1 MNGRLRHLRRP
12 LRADRMTVT
21 RRSASGGASPSGRYQ
36 FGEVAEPVLGR
47 EVRPSLLGLPGIAG
61 RGRRRQFFEEGLKP
75 GRGYHLNCSRQ
86 LVGGIPER
94 VSDSTR
100 FEQIASLGRFE
111 LPSATRTPIVPA
123 ATYVY
128 SSWSAWT
135 CCGARRCGSSVIS
148 VMLSRPAACP
158 ARSLNWTARP
168 PGGTCAPSPLA
179 GASEEPCGRLE
190 DLIWPSACLLPRC
203 LSPSSVQSADGN
215 LWSSGRQD
223 AFAGILPGRTARA
236 ARSVMGRRQR

>member
-1 MNGRLRHLRRP
+1 MCPIPATDRRIGAGGPRFSTTSHNRSDRPILLALFDPAAVNGRLRHFRGP

-86 LVGGIPER
+86 LVAGIPER

-123 ATYVY
+123 AT
-128 SSWSAWT
+128 
-135 CCGARRCGSSVIS
+135 
-148 VMLSRPAACP
+148 
-158 ARSLNWTARP
+158 
-168 PGGTCAPSPLA
+168 
-179 GASEEPCGRLE
+179 
-190 DLIWPSACLLPRC
+190 
-203 LSPSSVQSADGN
+203 
-215 LWSSGRQD
+215 
-223 AFAGILPGRTARA
+223 
-236 ARSVMGRRQR
+236 